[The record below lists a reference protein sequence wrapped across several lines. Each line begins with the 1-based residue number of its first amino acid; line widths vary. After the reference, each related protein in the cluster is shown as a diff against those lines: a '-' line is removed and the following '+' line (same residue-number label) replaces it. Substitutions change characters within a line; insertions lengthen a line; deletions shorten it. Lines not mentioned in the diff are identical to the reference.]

1 MGSLDLDSSSDSEG
15 EARRPT
21 NSMSDSNSDNE
32 PSSGNNVAA
41 RIDSSD
47 RYLKLTLLCNHSK
60 SCGCGHVNSRT
71 FFIVTSFET
80 SVIRKY
86 LNPTNICLRS
96 RDNTRCRIYY
106 QFSKQ

>member
-47 RYLKLTLLCNHSK
+47 RYLTNLPLYSFREWVMSTQGLFSL
-60 SCGCGHVNSRT
+60 SR
-71 FFIVTSFET
+71 
-80 SVIRKY
+80 R
-86 LNPTNICLRS
+86 
-96 RDNTRCRIYY
+96 
-106 QFSKQ
+106 